1 MLTFGPRWPAV
12 RHLRRSPCTSLRLSS
27 RKTHR
32 LLSGPLLSRN
42 INALSLDDRNRKDSD
57 SESSLERGPERPEH
71 AVISTFDLFSIGG
84 ECNASCTL
92 HANLSHPQ
100 IVGPSSSHT
109 VGPMRAGKIFINDL
123 LELGLL
129 EKVCANHDIGNP
141 VFKCL
146 PGQNLK
152 DLAVCLRP
160 ARCKEC

>member
-1 MLTFGPRWPAV
+1 MLSFGPRWAAV
-12 RHLRRSPCTSLRLSS
+12 RHLRRSLHTSLRLSS
-27 RKTHR
+27 RKTHH
-32 LLSGPLLSRN
+32 LPSGPLLSRN
-42 INALSLDDRNRKDSD
+42 INALSLDNRKDSD

-84 ECNASCTL
+84 ECNASYTL
-92 HANLSHPQ
+92 HPNLSHPQ

-129 EKVCANHDIGNP
+129 EKVCVNHDIGNP
-141 VFKCL
+141 MFKCL

-160 ARCKEC
+160 ARCREC